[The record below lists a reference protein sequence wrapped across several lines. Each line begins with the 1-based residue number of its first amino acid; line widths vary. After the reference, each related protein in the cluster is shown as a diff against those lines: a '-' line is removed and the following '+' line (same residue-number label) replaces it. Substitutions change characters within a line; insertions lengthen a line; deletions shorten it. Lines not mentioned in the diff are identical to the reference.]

1 MRRLSSIIV
10 FRLSIAL
17 MLAVACALALAAR
30 PSFGQESPA
39 AEAPTGEAPSAQ
51 APATEAPTDE
61 NVEIAVPLIE
71 RPPFDRITLNDANQ
85 NLVIETVLLDFPE
98 HKKPSPLPT
107 TGSLQLRRLSH
118 PSIPYTIDWSA
129 IAKIELFEEMILA
142 DAERLTQEGKFSEA
156 FEQLAFLSMNYPQLP
171 GLEQALQAHLWRE
184 ASTAYAAKN
193 RDEAW
198 PALAALYERNADFP
212 RLVNAVQA
220 VSDDLIRERLDAGD
234 YAAARSLVDGL
245 NRSFPNLPLTNVA
258 RWQQQFETDANAQL
272 ERARRAFAA
281 KDYAEARSAIS
292 HARSILPNVPGGVEL
307 WKEIQSTAPEIR
319 VGVTQPADAGV
330 LSQTPAWAV
339 ARVSDLVNP
348 RLLEMV
354 DFGGEG
360 GVYASR
366 WSNVR
371 GSDDGLRTT
380 IALKP
385 EALQRGLRPGSLAL
399 TLVEMASERGHRAQ
413 PDFAALA
420 AAVNLNKGGAVEVA
434 WRRPHVRPEAFLQI
448 PLRWI
453 APHNESPGLWF
464 DPQPAQ
470 RDGME
475 RPFERTAATGASA
488 GEPRLVVEIQ
498 FPDDE
503 AALDALVRGD
513 VDAIDRVP
521 PWQLGRVEQVTGI
534 SVVPYR
540 LPTVHVLIPNYDNP
554 LVQTREFRRA
564 LNYGI
569 DAEGIV
575 RDLILGGQTRPGF
588 RTLSGPFPA
597 GVALNDPSGYAY
609 NQDLNARPYEP
620 RLAALLASVA
630 RTTLKKRAEQ
640 QKKAE
645 EAAAKAQA
653 GTGAKPAADA
663 GAAKAAT
670 PANAAAKPAPAEKVS
685 DEKKPAGEAEA
696 TSETAANKKPPEPPV
711 PLVLAHASDP
721 VAKLACQS
729 IKMQLDLIGI
739 PIKLVEFKEGEPPQ
753 DLQFDLLY
761 AELAVWEPVYEARR
775 LLGAGGVARRTSAM
789 MAAALDQLDRAE
801 NWNEARERLREI
813 HRIAHYDLPLIPLWQ
828 TVNHFAHRKS
838 LGGVG
843 DKPVTLY
850 QNLPQ
855 WRKSIE

>member
-1 MRRLSSIIV
+1 MRRFPPLAA

-17 MLAVACALALAAR
+17 TFAVACALALTSR
-30 PSFGQESPA
+30 LSFGQEAPA
-39 AEAPTGEAPSAQ
+39 AEAPAAEAPASEASA
-51 APATEAPTDE
+51 DE

-71 RPPFDRITLNDANQ
+71 RPPFDRVTLNDANQ
-85 NLVIETVLLDFPE
+85 NLVIETVLLDFPD
-98 HKKPSPLPT
+98 HKKPAPLPT
-107 TGSLQLRRLSH
+107 SGSLQLRRLSH
-118 PSIPYTIDWSA
+118 PSIPYTLDWSA
-129 IAKIELFEEMILA
+129 IAKVELFEEMILA

-156 FEQLAFLSMNYPQLP
+156 FDHFAFLSMNYPQLA

-198 PALAALYERNADFP
+198 PALVALYERNADFP
-212 RLVNAVQA
+212 RLINAVQA

-281 KDYAEARSAIS
+281 KDYAEARDAIAY
-292 HARSILPNVPGGVEL
+292 ARSILPNIPGGAEL

-319 VGVTQPADAGV
+319 IGVTQPADAGV
-330 LSQTPAWAV
+330 LSQTPTWAV

-360 GVYASR
+360 GVYTSR
-366 WSNVR
+366 WSNVS

-385 EALQRGLRPGSLAL
+385 DAVQHGLRPGALAL

-420 AAVNLNKGGAVEVA
+420 GGVNLGKSGAVEVA

-453 APHNESPGLWF
+453 ATAGESPGLWF
-464 DPQPAQ
+464 DPQPAK
-470 RDGME
+470 RDGIE
-475 RPFERTAATGASA
+475 RPFERTGATGASA
-488 GEPRLVVEIQ
+488 GEPRLVVEMQ

-513 VDAIDRVP
+513 VDAIDRIP
-521 PWQLGRVEQVTGI
+521 PWQLGSVEQAANVKI
-534 SVVPYR
+534 VPYR

-554 LVQTREFRRA
+554 LVETREFRRA

-569 DAEGIV
+569 DAESIV
-575 RDLILGGQTRPGF
+575 RDLILGGDARPGF

-597 GVALNDPSGYAY
+597 GVVLNDPGGYAY
-609 NQDLNARPYEP
+609 NEELNTRPYEP
-620 RLAALLASVA
+620 RLAALLAGVA
-630 RTTLKKRAEQ
+630 RATLKKRAEDK
-640 QKKAE
+640 QKAD
-645 EAAAKAQA
+645 EAAAKAKA
-653 GTGAKPAADA
+653 DAAAKKAATETAAKDPAETAPA
-663 GAAKAAT
+663 GAAATAA
-670 PANAAAKPAPAEKVS
+670 AEAKPAPQPEAT
-685 DEKKPAGEAEA
+685 AAAEA
-696 TSETAANKKPPEPPV
+696 KPEPPA
-711 PLVLAHASDP
+711 PMILAHASEP
-721 VAKLACQS
+721 VAKLACQT

-739 PIKLVEFKEGEPPQ
+739 PIKLVEFKGAAPPK

-801 NWNEARERLREI
+801 NWNDARQRLREI

-838 LGGVG
+838 LSGVG

-850 QNLPQ
+850 QNLPN